1 MNMKLLDHKFAK
13 IKSITAE
20 VKTLG
25 GQIYIVGGSVRDAFI
40 GKDSKDLDI
49 VVTGIGL
56 DSLLSILG
64 RNGKIKEV
72 GKSFGI
78 IKFVPFGEKEEID
91 VALPRTEKKIDTGHK
106 GFEITVDHLLPIE
119 EDLKR
124 RDFTINS
131 IAYSS
136 EGDLVDPFGGV
147 FDLEYRVIRMTN
159 STAFGE
165 DPLRMLRAIQFSSRF
180 DFKIE
185 KNTLNQISMNA
196 HLIREI
202 TPERILIEFE
212 KIVSKGSPLIG
223 AELLFKTGLFYHIFE
238 SPVTRRFSTIGLFK
252 KIKTLGEFMTLLF
265 MSRNIEA
272 IRIENGSDFFK
283 NRMKGDID
291 TYKEIKALE
300 IGLSNP
306 IHHFFGSTQSRLMAF
321 DIYNLS
327 KRAFNSNLFD
337 SVLEVAIE
345 ELRRGKFPK
354 TLKELEINGNDL
366 IELGFSGVKIGEIL
380 KKALLEIFKETIENK
395 KEQLLEFAITFKK

>member
-1 MNMKLLDHKFAK
+1 MKLLDNKFTRLQ
-13 IKSITAE
+13 SVTDE

-40 GKDSKDLDI
+40 GKESKDLDV

-72 GKSFGI
+72 GKSFGV
-78 IKFVPFGEKEEID
+78 IKYVPFGETEEID
-91 VALPRTEKKIDTGHK
+91 VALPRTEKKIDAGHK
-106 GFEITVDHLLPIE
+106 GFEITVDHLLPVE

-136 EGDLVDPFGGV
+136 EGHLVDPFNGLE
-147 FDLEYRVIRMTN
+147 DLKSGLIRMTN

-180 DFKIE
+180 NFEIE
-185 KNTLNQISMNA
+185 KDTFNQILTNSN
-196 HLIREI
+196 LISEI
-202 TPERILIEFE
+202 SSERILIEFE
-212 KIVSKGSPLIG
+212 KIVSKGNPIIG
-223 AELLFKTGLFYHIFE
+223 AELLIETNLFNYIFE
-238 SPVTRRFSTIGLFK
+238 YPATKKFSTFSLFK
-252 KIKTLGEFMTLLF
+252 KVKTLGEFMTLLL
-265 MSRNIEA
+265 MSRNIKDN
-272 IRIENGSDFFK
+272 RIETGSEFFK
-283 NRMKGDID
+283 TRMKGDID

-306 IHHFFGSTQSRLMAF
+306 IHYSFGLTQSRLIAF

-337 SVLEVAIE
+337 SVLEIAIE
-345 ELRRGKFPK
+345 ELRSGKFPK

-380 KKALLEIFKETIENK
+380 KRALLEIFKETIENK